1 MWNQDKIKS
10 EGPFIAQQDV
20 ESLFWNKNCH
30 QFISSHEHGSLS
42 LWNVPENEGV
52 LPIPQSSTPFGP
64 FPCKAIRKVE
74 WHDDIVIFSGGLP
87 RASYGDK
94 HSVSILQDNTV
105 KVVLDFT
112 SKVVDFLS
120 IDEDNALSALI
131 VLCEEEVV
139 VVDLQTSSEKR

>member
-1 MWNQDKIKS
+1 M
-10 EGPFIAQQDV
+10 GQQDV
-20 ESLFWNKNCH
+20 ESLFWNKNSSE
-30 QFISSHEHGSLS
+30 FISSHEHGSLS
-42 LWNVPENEGV
+42 LWKVPENDAIQ
-52 LPIPQSSTPFGP
+52 PMPQSSTPFGP

-94 HSVSILQDNTV
+94 HTVSILQDNTV

-112 SKVVDFLS
+112 SKVVDFFS
-120 IDEDNALSALI
+120 IHENNTLSALL

-139 VVDLQTSSEKR
+139 VVDLQNNTEKRYAIKV